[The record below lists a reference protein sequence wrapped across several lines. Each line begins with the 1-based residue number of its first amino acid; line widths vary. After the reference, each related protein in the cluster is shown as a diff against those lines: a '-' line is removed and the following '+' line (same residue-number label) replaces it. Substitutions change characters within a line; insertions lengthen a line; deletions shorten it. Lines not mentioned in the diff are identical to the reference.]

1 MTAVID
7 FHFDF
12 VSPYSYLAST
22 ILPGVA
28 KNYGVSISY
37 HPFTLLEL
45 MKKVGNRP
53 TTIECENKGNYV
65 MADLQRW
72 AKRYQVDFAPNPFW
86 KSIDFPELGRGA
98 LVAIDQGRGADYVT
112 AIFRA
117 IWGEAAD
124 LSQRSKL
131 LDVLTSANI
140 DGARLLQG
148 AAKPEY
154 SAKLAKNTA
163 AAAERGVFG
172 SPTMF
177 VGEEMF
183 FGNDRFDFMT
193 QALGSAA

>member
-1 MTAVID
+1 MTAIID

-22 ILPGVA
+22 VLPGIA
-28 KNYGVSISY
+28 KNYGVSINY

-53 TTIECENKGNYV
+53 TSIECQNKGAYV
-65 MADLQRW
+65 GTDLQRW

-86 KSIDFPELGRGA
+86 QTIDFPELGRGA
-98 LVAIDQGRGADYVT
+98 LAAIDDGCGGDYVT

-124 LSQRSKL
+124 LSQRLKL
-131 LDVLTSANI
+131 LDVLAGAKI

-148 AAKPEY
+148 AATPEY
-154 SAKLAKNTA
+154 SAKLAKNTVD
-163 AAAERGVFG
+163 AAERGVFG

-177 VGEEMF
+177 VGSEMF
-183 FGNDRFDFMT
+183 FGNDRFDFLT
-193 QALGSAA
+193 QSLASTA